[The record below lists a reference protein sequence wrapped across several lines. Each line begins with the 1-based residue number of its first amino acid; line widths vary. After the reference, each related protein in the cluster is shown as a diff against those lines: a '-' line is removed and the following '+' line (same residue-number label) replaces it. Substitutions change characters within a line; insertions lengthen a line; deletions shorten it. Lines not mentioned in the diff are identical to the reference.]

1 MPAPV
6 SIDRRYDMKFGLVS
20 LTVLGL
26 LLSMLSGCSY
36 LTGKTTGQS
45 LDDTV
50 ITGDIKGKIL
60 KDRELK
66 TFAIDV
72 NSYKGD
78 VTVSGQVPNKAAEQR
93 LIDYVRNTKGVKS
106 VKTNL
111 EIAGTEKTTTAAP
124 TQPKK

>member
-1 MPAPV
+1 
-6 SIDRRYDMKFGLVS
+6 MKFGLVS